1 MKAVEKYDNNDDI
14 QKQCRKILISEGG
27 RSFAKDVDFLITEL
41 SRKYDIKE
49 AEAKELVS
57 LFVEE
62 KIVSPYGDEAK
73 DNFCLTPADK

>member
-1 MKAVEKYDNNDDI
+1 MKAVEKYDNNEDI

-27 RSFAKDVDFLITEL
+27 RSFAKDIDFLITEL

-49 AEAKELVS
+49 VEVRELIS

-62 KIVSPYGDEAK
+62 KFISPYGDEVK
-73 DNFCLTPADK
+73 DAFDLTPADK